1 MVICF
6 FTISS
11 HQDLNKFD
19 ISRQCTFIVFMQVR
33 HICTTNIKIAHKK
46 ALETFVE
53 FLIGVYC
60 ASPYIKY
67 RVPGNFAYVY

>member
-19 ISRQCTFIVFMQVR
+19 ISKQCTFIVFMQVR
-33 HICTTNIKIAHKK
+33 HICTKNIKIAHKK
-46 ALETFVE
+46 A
-53 FLIGVYC
+53 
-60 ASPYIKY
+60 
-67 RVPGNFAYVY
+67 